1 MNKKISLG
9 TTLSMLILS
18 VALTFTITFALTT
31 QHFNYKVNNI
41 NERETLSKKIQEIDS
56 LIRTNYLEEIDETT
70 LLNSI
75 CSGYVSGLQ
84 DRYSYYMTA
93 EQYNKM
99 MLSNQGSVVGV
110 GINVEKDSSG
120 YLVVTKVYKD
130 SPAEAS
136 DIQLGDIIVKVAGF
150 EIINMSVT
158 DASNLISGEA
168 GTKVELVTRRQGVEE
183 TKTISRRKITLESVE
198 RRMIG
203 DYGYIRIL
211 EFNNNSVS
219 QFNDAVNWVR
229 NQGAKGIIFDVRNNG
244 GGTLLSVCDMLDL
257 LLPEGPIAYQ
267 YNRDD
272 KKQTIARSDSNEI
285 LLPMTCLINENTAS
299 AAELFAAALRDYDK
313 ADLVGTVTYG
323 KGVMQT
329 TYKLSDGS
337 GICIT
342 TGYFYPPMSQ
352 NFDGIGVSPD
362 YSVTLTSTEN
372 SMIDA
377 LDETTDAQ
385 LIKAIEV
392 LSGKTSK

>member
-18 VALTFTITFALTT
+18 VALTFTVTFALTT

-56 LIRTNYLEEIDETT
+56 LIRTNYLEEIDENS